1 MYFLSLHLFKN
12 QFKMKTLK
20 KPKIWLI
27 ILAILHTGPGVILPY
42 IEMGGGTEH
51 LATILIFLCL
61 TVYIIYIAFMTKGQN
76 QARLSVI
83 ICSPIIVFFV
93 FGAVM
98 KLEIMGVPVA
108 AFPEA
113 IFPFLVWTLPV
124 LTGLL
129 NWNSES

>member
-1 MYFLSLHLFKN
+1 
-12 QFKMKTLK
+12 
-20 KPKIWLI
+20 
-27 ILAILHTGPGVILPY
+27 
-42 IEMGGGTEH
+42 
-51 LATILIFLCL
+51 
-61 TVYIIYIAFMTKGQN
+61 MTKGQN

-113 IFPFLVWTLPV
+113 IFPFVVWTLPV

-129 NWNSES
+129 NWNSEA